1 MLPSNEFSITC
12 LRPSSIRLLKTLFV
26 VVGLLY
32 CSAIAAISSGKD
44 DQEHSGKVDE
54 VFAEAVRRG
63 IILREDAMD
72 TCWEYDLSG
81 MSLPVARAAVRFLM
95 KRLATTYGSI
105 TDLKGLTFITGV
117 GRSGKNVGYGTTSL
131 RDYVQDILL
140 KEFHPGLS
148 STVPKL
154 AQGTVEVAK
163 ETMANWIRHQKY

>member
-1 MLPSNEFSITC
+1 MC
-12 LRPSSIRLLKTLFV
+12 LFTSSICSHKTFYRLLN
-26 VVGLLY
+26 

-44 DQEHSGKVDE
+44 DQEHSDKVDE
-54 VFAEAVRRG
+54 VFAEAVQRG

-72 TCWEYDLSG
+72 TCSEYDLSG

-95 KRLATTYGSI
+95 KRLVASSGSI

-117 GRSGKNVGYGTTSL
+117 GRSGKSVGGGSTTL

-140 KEFHPGLS
+140 KEFRPGLS

-154 AQGTVEVAK
+154 AQGTVEVTG
-163 ETMANWIRHQKY
+163 ENMANYFRQQK